1 MNAETYFE
9 IIKKI
14 LENIEEGVHFVD
26 KNQITKIYSEKMSKL
41 EDMPISKVLEK
52 DFRTV
57 FKDIKPNDSTLLKAL
72 NYGVSTENYLQRYT
86 NLKGKEIISV
96 NSTFPIK
103 VNNKIIGALEIAKDL
118 TIIQKLSEE
127 ILKLQKVNS
136 EFEKKS
142 DEKNFEFKKIIG
154 ESAGLKKILKV
165 AEKASKSDAPVFIY
179 GETGTGKELIS
190 QAIHYSSERKNK
202 DFIAINCSAIPETL
216 FESIFFGTTK
226 GSFTGA
232 IEKSGLFEQANGGT
246 LLLDEINSIPPLLQ
260 SKLLR
265 VLQEKK
271 VRRVGGIVDIPIDVR
286 IISTTNEKPEDLLE
300 AQKIRKDLYY
310 RLNVIYLN
318 IPPLK
323 DRKEDILVLTKHFI
337 NKYKSQLGANIQT
350 IDEEV
355 EKIFLDYPWQGN
367 VRELENVIYSV
378 LSMNSE
384 EEKFTKEMLP
394 AHFFTRNDKKTKKVD
409 EDIAV
414 TSSLNEAM
422 ALIEEKQI
430 IDALKKYPN
439 NFSKAAAFL
448 GISRQNLN
456 YKMKKYKIQG

>member
-1 MNAETYFE
+1 MNMETYFE
-9 IIKKI
+9 IIKKV

-57 FKDIKPNDSTLLKAL
+57 FKDIEPNDSTLLKAL
-72 NYGVSTENYLQRYT
+72 NYGISTENYLQRYT

-127 ILKLQKVNS
+127 ILKLQKMNS

-142 DEKNFEFKKIIG
+142 DEKSFEFKKIIG
-154 ESAGLKKILKV
+154 ESAALKKILKI
-165 AEKASKSDAPVFIY
+165 AEKAAKSDAPIFIY

-271 VRRVGGIVDIPIDVR
+271 VRRVGGTIDIPIDVR
-286 IISTTNEKPEDLLE
+286 IISTTNERPEELLE

-323 DRKEDILVLTKHFI
+323 DRKEDILILTKHFI
-337 NKYKSQLGANIQT
+337 NKYNSHLGANIQT
-350 IDEEV
+350 IDKEV

-378 LSMNSE
+378 LSMNSD
-384 EEKFTKEMLP
+384 EEKFIKEMLP
-394 AHFFTRNDKKTKKVD
+394 AQFFIKREKDKKID
-409 EDIAV
+409 EDIAI

-456 YKMKKYKIQG
+456 YKMKKYKIQS